1 MQVVQVLRQVFASP
15 DIRRVQGGWLLA
27 ITAEWIY
34 LVNLLVLAYLVGG
47 IVGVGIVGMLRTLP
61 AAFLG
66 PMLATVADRF
76 PRHRV
81 LLAVH
86 LSRGLLI
93 LAVALAALA
102 ELPAVLV
109 FGAVLLEGIVATLH
123 RASTFAIMP
132 ALARSP
138 QELVASNVS
147 ISLSEGF
154 GVLSG
159 PAVGGLLVASVGAP
173 VGLIAGAIGFG
184 LAGLAVTGIRPTH
197 RAHLPEPSP
206 RGRVLRELLA
216 GFGTLREYPH
226 VGLLVGVLA
235 SQTFVRGILTVLI
248 VAVAVELLVIGEA
261 GVGYLNSALGA
272 GGLIGGIVG
281 LALVTRR
288 SLTMPLL
295 IGLSLWGLPIA
306 VMGLVPVTLLAII
319 AMGVIG
325 VANAVLD
332 IAAFTLLQRTAPN
345 RVRGRVLGAL
355 EGLVALS
362 IGLGS
367 LVAPVLVIVLGL
379 QGALVV
385 TGLLLPVVA
394 VATGRFVKQ
403 AEDRAVVPDRQLGL
417 LRGVTMLA
425 PLPMTVI
432 EQLASAAEFHR
443 VAEGANVVTQGER
456 GETFYI
462 IAQGSADVVHDG
474 ELVTQLRVG
483 DAFGEIALLR
493 DVPRTATVRAA
504 SDLEVLRLGRRAF
517 VGAVCGSSQSLDAAD
532 AMVGTRLQALDH
544 G

>member
-1 MQVVQVLRQVFASP
+1 MHVVQVLRQVFANP
-15 DIRRVQGGWLLA
+15 DVRRVQGGWLLA

-34 LVNLLVLAYLVGG
+34 LVNLLVLAYIVGG
-47 IVGVGIVGMLRTLP
+47 VVGVGLVGMLRTLP
-61 AAFLG
+61 AALLG
-66 PMLATVADRF
+66 PMLATVADKF

-81 LLAVH
+81 LLGVH
-86 LSRGLLI
+86 LSRGALI
-93 LAVALAALA
+93 LVVAFAAMA
-102 ELPAVLV
+102 DLPAVLV
-109 FGAVLLEGIVATLH
+109 FGAVLFEGIVATLH

-147 ISLSEGF
+147 ISLGEGF

-159 PAVGGLLVASVGAP
+159 PAIGGLLVASVGAP
-173 VGLIAGAIGFG
+173 IGLVAGAIGFG
-184 LAGLAVTGIRPTH
+184 LAGLAVLGIRPGQRTD
-197 RAHLPEPSP
+197 LPARSG
-206 RGRVLRELLA
+206 GRTLRELLA

-248 VAVAVELLVIGEA
+248 VAVAVELLLIGEA

-281 LALVTRR
+281 LTLVGRR
-288 SLTMPLL
+288 SLTVPLL
-295 IGLSLWGLPIA
+295 VGLSLWGLPIA
-306 VMGLVPVTLLAII
+306 VIGLVPITVLAFI

-367 LVAPVLVIVLGL
+367 LVAPVLVILFGL

-385 TGLLLPVVA
+385 TGLVLPTVA
-394 VATGRFVKQ
+394 IAAGRFVKQ
-403 AEDRAVVPDRQLGL
+403 AEDRAVVPDRQLEL
-417 LRGVTMLA
+417 LRGVAMFA
-425 PLPMTVI
+425 PLPMTII
-432 EQLASAAEFHR
+432 EQLASAAEFHT
-443 VAEGANVVTQGER
+443 VEPGADVVVQGQP
-456 GETFYI
+456 GDAFYI
-462 IAQGSADVVHDG
+462 IARGTADVVHDD
-474 ELVTQLRVG
+474 ELVTQLRAG

-504 SDLEVLRLGRRAF
+504 SDLELLRLGRRAF
-517 VGAVCGSSQSLDAAD
+517 VGAVCGNSQSLDAAD
-532 AMVGTRLQALDH
+532 AMVGTRLQALNRD
-544 G
+544 